1 MATITIE
8 NMRSL
13 APMPEGERKT
23 KLTQALTDLVKG
35 ITAIVIAHR
44 LNTIQTA
51 ADLSRETGLTKT
63 PIYGIL
69 TEVSKD

>member
-23 KLTQALTDLVKG
+23 KLTQALADCGKRDNGHCYRAPTEHHSNGGRPFQRNWIDE
-35 ITAIVIAHR
+35 
-44 LNTIQTA
+44 NTYIWYTN
-51 ADLSRETGLTKT
+51 RG
-63 PIYGIL
+63 
-69 TEVSKD
+69 